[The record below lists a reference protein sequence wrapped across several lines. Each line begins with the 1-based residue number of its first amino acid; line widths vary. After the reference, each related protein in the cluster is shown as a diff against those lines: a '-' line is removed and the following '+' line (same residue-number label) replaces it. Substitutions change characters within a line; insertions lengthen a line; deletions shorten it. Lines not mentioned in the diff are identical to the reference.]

1 MYTTTGVDA
10 IATITE
16 LRSRTSELLDHVR
29 DTKASIL
36 IQKNNEAYAVLI
48 DWETYQSLLERRSER
63 LQAKDR
69 LPQEGGRAVAISEE
83 GSRQGQR
90 KKK

>member
-16 LRSRTSELLDHVR
+16 LRSKTSELLDHVR
-29 DTKASIL
+29 DAQQSIL

-48 DWETYQSLLERRSER
+48 DWETYQRLLEKPDERPKAHDRKPQHGRRSDD
-63 LQAKDR
+63 AK
-69 LPQEGGRAVAISEE
+69 RASGADETTS
-83 GSRQGQR
+83 
-90 KKK
+90 